1 MFKTNLRSSVVQ
13 NSFAP
18 NTSCTA
24 RDGRIAYTRGGSP
37 TCYNTQNRQVHINL
51 GVSSNQHINKLSL
64 SGSSHHPNGSK
75 HAAAAAAEWFP
86 EQMAGGSRPL
96 PRAANGRL
104 VCLFMINSVLRAL
117 ITCATLPSGSGAA
130 FARQAGKQW
139 SRYYEI
145 NWSNNGEYEMM
156 ELNEHLRQG
165 GRSGVEPWSGPDT
178 SLKTKQRPNSKIK
191 QLLVFKKNKELKN

>member
-1 MFKTNLRSSVVQ
+1 MDALRTHS
-13 NSFAP
+13 
-18 NTSCTA
+18 
-24 RDGRIAYTRGGSP
+24 GGHRRA
-37 TCYNTQNRQVHINL
+37 TNTQNRQVHIHH

-75 HAAAAAAEWFP
+75 HAAAAAAAELFP

-139 SRYYEI
+139 SRCYKI
-145 NWSNNGEYEMM
+145 SRSNNGEYEMM
-156 ELNEHLRQG
+156 ELNEHLRRG
-165 GRSGVEPWSGPDT
+165 GRSGVEPWSGPAM

-191 QLLVFKKNKELKN
+191 QLLVFFFKKELKN

>member
-1 MFKTNLRSSVVQ
+1 MFKTNSRCGCKFPGRPLLLCRTV
-13 NSFAP
+13 FPP

-24 RDGRIAYTRGGSP
+24 GDGRIMYRRGV
-37 TCYNTQNRQVHINL
+37 TDVLRTHKQVRINH

-75 HAAAAAAEWFP
+75 HAAAAAAAELFP

-117 ITCATLPSGSGAA
+117 ITCAALPSGSGAA
-130 FARQAGKQW
+130 FARQAGKQ
-139 SRYYEI
+139 
-145 NWSNNGEYEMM
+145 
-156 ELNEHLRQG
+156 
-165 GRSGVEPWSGPDT
+165 
-178 SLKTKQRPNSKIK
+178 
-191 QLLVFKKNKELKN
+191 